1 MKIAEAL
8 VRRTAIASELNA
20 LKDRMAQNV
29 KVQEGDKPQENFE
42 ELMKLYK
49 ELTDELTD
57 LVCRVNKTNQVI
69 TNDDG
74 IPLADLLIQRDS
86 YKALTRTNKSLYDD
100 AILVTRY
107 ARNEIRLVSA
117 VDAAKIQEDISKYSK
132 MYRDIDIQIQRIN
145 WTADLV

>member
-8 VRRTAIASELNA
+8 VRRTAITSELNA

-57 LVCRVNKTNQVI
+57 LVCRVNKTNQLI
-69 TNDDG
+69 TNEEG

-86 YKALTRTNKSLYDD
+86 YKTLTRTNKSLYDD
-100 AILVTRY
+100 AILVPRY